1 MNKRFCIWTA
11 IIALIIISLIVIYR
25 ITNTINK
32 PNISEENINSTN
44 SINISTEQGEVTDE
58 CLDEWDD
65 YNKYV
70 GEKIEEASNNLQE
83 DDTHYLL
90 KDVWG
95 YIEVYYLDNDKQEYL
110 YKKTSIAT
118 DYLSQEDID
127 DLKIGIEVVG
137 VQALNKMLEDFE

>member
-1 MNKRFCIWTA
+1 MVKK
-11 IIALIIISLIVIYR
+11 ALTWAIIISIVLVTFFLIFR
-25 ITNTINK
+25 IMKKETKSEIGKENETNTVD
-32 PNISEENINSTN
+32 ISENS
-44 SINISTEQGEVTDE
+44 EGEVTDS
-58 CLDEWDD
+58 CLDEWDA
-65 YNKYV
+65 YNQYI
-70 GEKIEEASNNLQE
+70 GEKIEEASNSLVV

-95 YIEVYYLDNDKQEYL
+95 YIEVYYLDDEHNEYL

-137 VQALNKMLEDFE
+137 AEAMNKMLEDFE